1 MKLPKRE
8 YTTEFREQAVAR
20 IAGGRGIAANA
31 RELGMFEQAL
41 RNWVKEA
48 KTGKLA
54 GAGNKAITPEQ
65 MELSHL
71 RAESTCL
78 KCEMELIKKAAAYF
92 ASDVL

>member
-8 YTTEFREQAVAR
+8 YTTEFREQAVAQ
-20 IAGGRGIAANA
+20 IAGGRGTAAIAQ
-31 RELGMFEQAL
+31 ELGMLEQTL
-41 RNWVKEA
+41 RNWA
-48 KTGKLA
+48 KAGKLA
-54 GAGNKAITPEQ
+54 GAGNKATTPEQ

-78 KCEMELIKKAAAYF
+78 KCEMKLIKKAAAYF

>member
-1 MKLPKRE
+1 MKLPKQE
-8 YTTEFREQAVAR
+8 YTTEFRGQAVAR
-20 IAGGRGIAANA
+20 IAGGRGIAAIA
-31 RELGMFEQAL
+31 RKLGMLEQAL
-41 RNWVKEA
+41 RNWA
-48 KTGKLA
+48 KGAKAGKLA
-54 GAGNKAITPEQ
+54 GACNKAITPEQ